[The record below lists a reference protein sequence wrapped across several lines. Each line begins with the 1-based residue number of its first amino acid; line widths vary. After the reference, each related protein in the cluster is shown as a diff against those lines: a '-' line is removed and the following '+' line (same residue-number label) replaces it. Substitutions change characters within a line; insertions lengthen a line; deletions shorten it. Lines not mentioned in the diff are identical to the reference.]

1 MTSLSL
7 GRRFLALES
16 QPLGAF
22 GWRLFLC
29 SLAMRPW
36 QWRFRPQTIR
46 LEDLDPDLVALARS
60 EGLNVL
66 DQSLYVTRLGLAGRL
81 VALAL
86 LLALGWWALNRLRR
100 LVLRRKGPGL
110 LGTLVPLAGIPLCTT
125 GLGMLATEHL
135 RSFQSVFYQGATAV
149 WGGWVSHPLL
159 GSPGFWI
166 LLLGIAILGVE
177 LVLQAAETRVLL
189 VEAQEGAL
197 RSRLAPHFL
206 YNAFNTLNAQI
217 EQDPRAAQETTQRL
231 ASLFEQVTRA
241 SVRPTVPLREELAL
255 VEGLLS
261 IERQRLGDRLQVA
274 VNIPEEL
281 LDREIPVLSLQV
293 LVENALRHAI
303 GPRREG
309 GRLTL
314 SATAAGRGVEVA
326 VLDSGDGVSLA
337 TPGTGQS
344 LANLRARLRR
354 PGDLTMT
361 QAPEGFRVAF
371 RWSGL

>member
-22 GWRLFLC
+22 GWRLLAC
-29 SLAMRPW
+29 ALAMQPW
-36 QWRFRPQTIR
+36 RWRFRPQMIR

-60 EGLNVL
+60 EGVNVL

-110 LGTLVPLAGIPLCTT
+110 LGTLVPLVGIPALTS
-125 GLGMLATEHL
+125 GLGILATEHL

-255 VEGLLS
+255 VEELLS
-261 IERQRLGDRLQVA
+261 IERSRLGDRLQVT

-281 LDREIPVLSLQV
+281 LEREVPVLALQV

-303 GPRREG
+303 APRREG

-314 SATAAGRGVEVA
+314 SATAVGTGVEVA
-326 VLDSGDGVSLA
+326 VLDSGDGVSGA
-337 TPGTGQS
+337 APGTGQS
-344 LANLRARLRR
+344 LGNLRARLRR

-361 QAPEGFRVAF
+361 QVSEGFRVAF